1 LQQLGPWVSIVI
13 PAYNEGKTI
22 GDVISKVTSVM
33 EKLRVQH
40 EIVVVDDGSTDDTKK
55 VALASNAIVIGDGSN
70 HGKGHA
76 MRKALRQA
84 RGEIIV
90 TIDADG
96 EHKPEEIP
104 KLIYPLYNGT
114 DIVAGSRFL
123 GEGKNFTTKLNQI
136 GNKLLNLAI
145 MMMTGKYI
153 TDSQTGF
160 RAFKK
165 PFLNQVILKSNGF
178 EIETEITVLGLRNGF
193 KLEEIPI
200 FCLKREV
207 GKSTMRIALDGFKM
221 FTTILR
227 STITPVTH
235 DTHNRQTHETPYN

>member
-1 LQQLGPWVSIVI
+1 LQQWVPRVSIVI
-13 PAYNEGKTI
+13 PAFNEGKTI
-22 GDVISKVTSVM
+22 GDVISRVTAVM

-40 EIVVVDDGSTDDTKK
+40 EIVVVDDGSTDDTKT
-55 VALASNAIVIGDGSN
+55 VALASNAIVLGDGSN

-76 MRKALRQA
+76 MRKAFRQA

-123 GEGKNFTTKLNQI
+123 GEGKNFTTTLNQI
-136 GNKLLNLAI
+136 GNKLLNLSI
-145 MMMTGKYI
+145 TMMTGKHI

-165 PFLNQVILKSNGF
+165 TFLNQITLKSNGF
-178 EIETEITVLGLRNGF
+178 EIETEITVKGLRNGF

-200 FCLKREV
+200 LCLRREE
-207 GKSTMRIALDGFKM
+207 GKSRMRILFDGFKM
-221 FTTILR
+221 FTIILR
-227 STITPVTH
+227 CGITPVTH
-235 DTHNRQTHETPYN
+235 DTYNPQTLEKS